1 MVREINKNTLQKQQI
16 AESYLWS
23 TSKATFNQ
31 LVKKQEKSISVIDIG
46 ATSAV
51 QLMNHWIS
59 LYSNPTSTRRTTAKL
74 KKLPAEASAKFQ
86 ATQKKIEAF
95 RDVNGQYEVSSITTL
110 GKYANSSLI
119 SIEKYKNSIQKTK
132 RTTRNKKRTLINK

>member
-95 RDVNGQYEVSSITTL
+95 RDVNGQYEVNSITTL